1 MAPRAKVTDEENG
14 PSTLPAD
21 FGEWDSGAPP
31 TTLPDDFTDFD
42 TTPKP
47 PVKPPVAQAPPARPA
62 TASVPRNQ
70 APVYAEVEAP
80 AEPVQPARVKPGS
93 AQKRKAEARVEA
105 RVQPRVEP
113 EDEDEDEDEGKGK
126 GKGKIVIIAIA
137 AILLVAVGIFAVMN
151 LRKSPSKAVV
161 PNGTVTTEQVTA
173 EPQTDSTGG
182 AKPKPGAATTAPTTT
197 TTPAAATTAADTA
210 APQETTPAPAQSAAM
225 QAQLNAASKITIN
238 KSTGDKEAAPS
249 GFSSTGLDSMGGS
262 AGTPGVFN
270 NGKGSPK
277 VTAAEA
283 PKTLNVSGSVMA
295 GRLIVRNPPIYP
307 RFARD
312 AHVDG
317 TVVLHAII
325 SKAGTISS
333 VSVIS
338 GPAMLRQAALD
349 AVKTWRFRPYLL
361 NNEPVEVETTVNVIF
376 VLNG

>member
-42 TTPKP
+42 STPKP
-47 PVKPPVAQAPPARPA
+47 PAKPPVAQAPQARSA
-62 TASVPRNQ
+62 AASVPRAQ

-80 AEPVQPARVKPGS
+80 TEPIQPARGKPG
-93 AQKRKAEARVEA
+93 AGQKRKAETRVEA

-113 EDEDEDEDEGKGK
+113 EEEDEDEGKGK
-126 GKGKIVIIAIA
+126 GKGKMVIIAIA
-137 AILLVAVGIFAVMN
+137 AILLVAVGIFVALN
-151 LRKSPSKAVV
+151 LRKSPSKAAV
-161 PNGTVTTEQVTA
+161 PNAPVTTEQAT
-173 EPQTDSTGG
+173 EPQTDSAAG
-182 AKPKPGAATTAPTTT
+182 AKPKPGAATTTATT
-197 TTPAAATTAADTA
+197 TTPTTAPTATDT
-210 APQETTPAPAQSAAM
+210 TTPADATPVPVQSAAM

-238 KSTGDKEAAPS
+238 KQTADKDAAPTAGLGS
-249 GFSSTGLDSMGGS
+249 AGLDSMGGNS
-262 AGTPGVFN
+262 GAPGVFN
-270 NGKGSPK
+270 TGKGAPK

-295 GRLIVRNPPIYP
+295 GRAVSKTPPVYP

-312 AHVDG
+312 ARVDG
-317 TVVLHAII
+317 TVVLHATI
-325 SKAGTISS
+325 SKAGTISN

-338 GPAMLRQAALD
+338 GPQMLRQAALD
-349 AVKTWRFRPYLL
+349 AVKTWRYKPYLL